1 MPIQAVR
8 LIESQDAAKWQAQLQ
23 AELDTCTEVH
33 ETYRN
38 KVKKFM
44 LAYGI
49 PHIAELDYEWRE
61 AYADFL
67 KTEVK
72 PVCYSTYLKAF
83 DRIKRHSMQRSMTIA
98 VKGKTLPPPYT
109 NTVLFLPYH
118 PNEKIA
124 NMVFNAGNK
133 QDLVWDFSRKA
144 PETMKRQ
151 IYEVL
156 HYVLENAKGNKQLR
170 LYIKSLQK
178 LYDFCTADRLRIS
191 SS

>member
-8 LIESQDAAKWQAQLQ
+8 LIESQDAAKWQTQLQ
-23 AELDTCTEVH
+23 TELDTCTEVP

-61 AYADFL
+61 VYAGFL

-98 VKGKTLPPPYT
+98 VKGKTLPPSYT

-124 NMVFNAGNK
+124 DTVFNAGNK

-178 LYDFCTADRLRIS
+178 FYDFCTAEQN
-191 SS
+191 